1 MKAIKPKI
9 GFQTLV
15 ESHEQPFIVIDKNF
29 HILALNEAYEK
40 AYATKANQAIG
51 KYCYQAC
58 HSHSRPCFEEGE
70 DCPSQQVFENHTP
83 HSCLHTH
90 RDKNGHT
97 YWVRVTAF
105 PITADDGETYIGE
118 TIQELTQQDEAEEIG
133 ETIHMVGESPAFL
146 AMIEQ
151 LQLVANSRVPVLLMG
166 ETGTGKELAAKFLH
180 QHSDCRDKPCITVDC
195 TTLSESLV
203 ESELFGHE
211 RGSFTGNVGK
221 KQGLIEMAE
230 GGTLFLDEI
239 GELPAAMQS
248 KLLRVLDSGEFRRVG
263 GQKTLNADVRVV
275 CATNRHL
282 WEAVKD
288 HQFRE
293 DLYYRIACMTV
304 RLPTLRERQTDIPLL
319 VNALLSRLSRS
330 AKRHYRLTDA
340 ALDILKSRDYPGNIR
355 ELRNYLFAVSACSVD
370 GWIDKP
376 KLIKAFENAS
386 RLVPRTVAEGH
397 QAEKQQ
403 AEDFLSHNDIDSVTS
418 FDDIESRCIAKV
430 LKEQHGSRKQA
441 ATALGISTRTLYRKM
456 KRYGLR

>member
-1 MKAIKPKI
+1 
-9 GFQTLV
+9 
-15 ESHEQPFIVIDKNF
+15 
-29 HILALNEAYEK
+29 
-40 AYATKANQAIG
+40 
-51 KYCYQAC
+51 
-58 HSHSRPCFEEGE
+58 
-70 DCPSQQVFENHTP
+70 
-83 HSCLHTH
+83 
-90 RDKNGHT
+90 
-97 YWVRVTAF
+97 
-105 PITADDGETYIGE
+105 
-118 TIQELTQQDEAEEIG
+118 
-133 ETIHMVGESPAFL
+133 MVGESPAFL

-151 LQLVANSRVPVLLMG
+151 LQLVANSEVPVLLMG

-180 QHSDCRDKPCITVDC
+180 QHSDRQGKPYITVDC

-221 KQGLIEMAE
+221 KQCLIELAD

-239 GELPAAMQS
+239 GELPARMQS
-248 KLLRVLDSGEFRRVG
+248 KLLRVLDTGEFRRVG
-263 GQKTLNADVRVV
+263 GQETLSADVRVV

-282 WEAVKD
+282 WEAVKAQ
-288 HQFRE
+288 QFRE

-304 RLPTLRERQTDIPLL
+304 HLPNLHERRTDIPLL
-319 VNALLSRLSRS
+319 VNALLNRLSSSTR
-330 AKRHYRLTDA
+330 RRYRLTDA
-340 ALDILKSRDYPGNIR
+340 ALDTLKTRNYPGNIR

-386 RLVPRTVAEGH
+386 RLVPKTVAE
-397 QAEKQQ
+397 ENQ
-403 AEDFLSHNDIDSVTS
+403 AEDFLSHNDIDSAIS
-418 FDDIESRCIAKV
+418 FDDVESRCIARV